1 MTIVDV
7 SGPVLGRG
15 PLFCQ
20 FSYKA
25 TTKSSYSGWLL
36 TGGFYCSYNFYF
48 ITFRQNER
56 SSKVFIKNMCSQGKK
71 SLEMELTLII
81 LITLI

>member
-7 SGPVLGRG
+7 SGPILGRG

-36 TGGFYCSYNFYF
+36 TGGLTVFTMCILLRLGKMREVQRFLSR
-48 ITFRQNER
+48 ICAH
-56 SSKVFIKNMCSQGKK
+56 KVKRVLRWN
-71 SLEMELTLII
+71 
-81 LITLI
+81 

>member
-1 MTIVDV
+1 MEEALCFVNSHIKRPP
-7 SGPVLGRG
+7 PVRE
-15 PLFCQ
+15 
-20 FSYKA
+20 A
-25 TTKSSYSGWLL
+25 TTKSSYSGWSL
-36 TGGFYCSYNFYF
+36 TGGFYCSYNVYF

-71 SLEMELTLII
+71 SLEMELTLIL